1 MKQWNP
7 VRLAALAGVVFAILT
22 VAGNGSIG
30 DFPDGDSPLAKI
42 VANDTARHADIA
54 RGGALLYWAALFF
67 AIFGTALWARVRGSV
82 HPFLAGAVL
91 VGAAVEFAQELGGA
105 GTYSTLGALAGK
117 HTVAP
122 AALQA
127 VHIDGAGGGL
137 VTGSGGLALMLLAVG
152 AAGLAGE
159 TLPRWLAWTALPLG
173 LLQLTP
179 VGFFA
184 GLVFLLWAA
193 ATGVVL
199 AVKPAGATPAG
210 VSQRPIGT
218 PGSA

>member
-1 MKQWNP
+1 MKTWNP
-7 VRLAALAGVVFAILT
+7 VRIASLAGLVFAVLT

-67 AIFGTALWARVRGSV
+67 AIFGIALWARVRGSV

-91 VGAAVEFAQELGGA
+91 VGAAAEFAQQLAGA
-105 GTYSTLGALAGK
+105 DTYSTLGFIAGK

-127 VHIDGAGGGL
+127 VHIAGAGNDL
-137 VTGSGGLALMLLAVG
+137 VTGTGGLALMLLAVG
-152 AAGLAGE
+152 VAAIAGG
-159 TLPRWLAWTALPLG
+159 TLPRWLGWTALPLG

-179 VGFFA
+179 LGFFA
-184 GLVFLLWAA
+184 GAAFWVWAA
-193 ATGVVL
+193 VAAIVL
-199 AVKPAGATPAG
+199 AVRPLDAARAGTLR
-210 VSQRPIGT
+210 RPLGT
-218 PGSA
+218 PESA